1 MANIITILRI
11 LCSIVILFYP
21 PFSTEFYILYLLA
34 GLTDMIDGTVARKT
48 KKVSELGSKL
58 DTAADFIFVFVCLI
72 KLTPELDIPGWLY
85 IWIFIIAMIKIINV
99 ISGFVVH
106 NKFVAEHTIMNKVTG
121 LLLFILPL
129 TLTIIDLK
137 YTAIVVCLFATFAA
151 IQEGHLI
158 RTE

>member
-11 LCSIVILFYP
+11 ICSIFILFYL
-21 PFSTEFYILYLLA
+21 PFSIEFYILYLLA
-34 GLTDMIDGTVARKT
+34 GLTDMIDGTVARK
-48 KKVSELGSKL
+48 
-58 DTAADFIFVFVCLI
+58 
-72 KLTPELDIPGWLY
+72 
-85 IWIFIIAMIKIINV
+85 IINV

-106 NKFVAEHTIMNKVTG
+106 NKFVVEHTIMNKFTG

-129 TLTIIDLK
+129 TLTIVDLK
-137 YTAIVVCLFATFAA
+137 YTSIVVCLFATFAA